1 MSCVYVVDDE
11 SDLVWSLEK
20 SLSHKG
26 YQVVTA
32 SDGVEAL
39 RLMHRCRPNVVVLD
53 VMMPQMDG
61 IELCR
66 RMRSDP
72 MLSRVP
78 ILFLTIKQ
86 AIEDKLEGFGAGCD
100 DYLTKPFDL
109 RELKVRVE
117 ALLGRSRL
125 PILEAPV
132 DRLTVGS
139 LSLDLRTFSVTTD
152 SRTVLLTPRQFEL
165 LYHLMAH
172 PGEVF
177 SSQRLLR
184 EVFGHPP
191 GGGDPATVRWHVK
204 RLREKVEPSPSDPI
218 YIRTIPR
225 WGYTV
230 AQSLPDGGS
239 HFSDSAPVPKTRG
252 R

>member
-1 MSCVYVVDDE
+1 VSCVYVVDDE

-20 SLSHKG
+20 SLSHEG
-26 YQVVTA
+26 YRVVTA
-32 SDGVEAL
+32 SNGVEAL
-39 RLMHRCRPNVVVLD
+39 RLMHRCRPDVAVLD

-66 RMRSDP
+66 RMRSDS

-78 ILFLTIKQ
+78 ILFLTIKP
-86 AIEDKLEGFGAGCD
+86 AIKDKLDGFGSGCD

-117 ALLGRSRL
+117 ALLRRSRL
-125 PILEAPV
+125 PLLEAPA
-132 DRLTVGS
+132 DRLTAGS
-139 LSLDLRTFSVTTD
+139 LSLDLRTFMVTVD
-152 SRTVLLTPRQFEL
+152 GRTELLTPRQFEL

-184 EVFGHPP
+184 EVWGHPP

-204 RLREKVEPSPSDPI
+204 KLREKVEPSPSDPI
-218 YIRTIPR
+218 YIRTVPR
-225 WGYTV
+225 YGYTIV
-230 AQSLPDGGS
+230 QPLP
-239 HFSDSAPVPKTRG
+239 
-252 R
+252 